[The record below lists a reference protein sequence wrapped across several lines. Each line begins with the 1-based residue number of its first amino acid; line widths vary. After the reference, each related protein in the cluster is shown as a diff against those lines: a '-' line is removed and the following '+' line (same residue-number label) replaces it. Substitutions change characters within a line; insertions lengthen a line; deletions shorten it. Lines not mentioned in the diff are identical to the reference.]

1 MTVQILLGERNE
13 TVRFEDH
20 ALEQL
25 QSLGFSRESDPCY
38 LQAFEISSLEYVH
51 QKTDLK
57 LVFLLEQN
65 ITDQVWARLDELK
78 LAGIGVDKGGLVTP
92 GHRDEEGRGSV
103 QWGAPTSFLETV
115 HQHNIKAHGFTFRN
129 EWRKLYWEHGQDP
142 YSQLEEFYD
151 LGIDGY
157 FSDFPLTIR
166 RFLNYKGVLCSTTSP
181 PHPTYDYLQS
191 STPSCLPSLLM
202 IILTIFLTASY

>member
-1 MTVQILLGERNE
+1 MRIEVEALRLKISLTIQILAERGE
-13 TVRFEDH
+13 TKKFEDH

-25 QSLGFSRESDPCY
+25 QSLGFSSESDPCY
-38 LQAFEISSLEYVH
+38 LQAFEISSLEYVRE
-51 QKTDLK
+51 KTDLK

-65 ITDQVWARLDELK
+65 ITEEVWTRLDGLN

-92 GHRDEEGRGSV
+92 GYKDDEGRGSV
-103 QWGAPTSFLETV
+103 QWGEPTQFLETV
-115 HQHNIKAHGFTFRN
+115 HQHGLKAHGFTFRN

-151 LGIDGY
+151 LEIDGY

-166 RFLNYKGVLCSTTSP
+166 RFLKYKGVLCSSSP
-181 PHPTYDYLQS
+181 SSVPSVLLIFAILVTY
-191 STPSCLPSLLM
+191 
-202 IILTIFLTASY
+202 FFN

>member
-1 MTVQILLGERNE
+1 MTVQVLSDRGEE
-13 TVRFEDH
+13 KKFEDH

-25 QSLGFSRESDPCY
+25 QSLGFSSESDPCY
-38 LQAFEISSLEYVH
+38 LQAFEISSLEYVRER
-51 QKTDLK
+51 TELK

-65 ITDQVWARLDELK
+65 ITEQVWARLDDLK

-92 GHRDEEGRGSV
+92 GHKDDEGRGSV
-103 QWGAPTSFLETV
+103 QWGAPTTFLETV

-151 LGIDGY
+151 LEIDGY

-166 RFLNYKGVLCSTTSP
+166 RFLNYKGVLCSTAP
-181 PHPTYDYLQS
+181 PSYDYLHS
-191 STPSCLPSLLM
+191 SSPSCLPSLLL
-202 IILTIFLTASY
+202 IVAILLAAFY